1 MHQRIGMRRIDAFNF
16 RDEKGEASF
25 ILIKDHKIC
34 NKQFMPSIL
43 TNEKGL
49 ECLQPHH

>member
-1 MHQRIGMRRIDAFNF
+1 MHQRIGMKRIDAFNF

-25 ILIKDHKIC
+25 ILIKAYKIY

-43 TNEKGL
+43 TMKKV
-49 ECLQPHH
+49 